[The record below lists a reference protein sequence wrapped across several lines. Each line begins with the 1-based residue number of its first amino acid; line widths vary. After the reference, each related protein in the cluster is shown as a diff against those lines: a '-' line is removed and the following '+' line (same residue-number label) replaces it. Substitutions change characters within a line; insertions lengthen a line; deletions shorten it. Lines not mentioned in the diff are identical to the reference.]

1 MRMLSRTLLSVALIP
16 LLTLSC
22 MTTPEP
28 VIQGNQAAISLL
40 REAQV
45 RSDTAIDAFV
55 AETVGLNEDRYAK
68 EFEVVEQALLA
79 EQGNTG
85 LVDLTRYKTLGA
97 AYAAE
102 MDKGRQY
109 YMMRGEQLKQAI
121 NTPIALSLGLMT
133 ANDEYLNA
141 AGITDE
147 LFNSLVDNSFA
158 LGSQLKTSYDAYQ
171 EQQFVEDAAEDAAKD
186 VERTENRA
194 RFEADM
200 GRFLQLLRSSKPSN
214 EVTTEEPIP

>member
-1 MRMLSRTLLSVALIP
+1 MRMLSRTLLSVATVS

-22 MTTPEP
+22 VTTPEP

-40 REAQV
+40 REAQI

-68 EFEVVEQALLA
+68 EFEVVEQVLLA

-85 LVDLTRYKTLGA
+85 LVDLSRYKTLGA

-109 YMMRGEQLKQAI
+109 YMLRGDQLKQAI
-121 NTPIALSLGLMT
+121 NTPIALSLSLMT

-158 LGSQLKTSYDAYQ
+158 LGAQLKTSYDAYQ
-171 EQQFVEDAAEDAAKD
+171 
-186 VERTENRA
+186 
-194 RFEADM
+194 
-200 GRFLQLLRSSKPSN
+200 
-214 EVTTEEPIP
+214 